1 VENIIIKAKKQIPKV
16 DEIIEKIWEELNFDS
31 NYIKKNFGEALIKA
45 DEVGLRIFLEYEEK
59 ALRTLAEEWLMI
71 QSNEI
76 RNKLKEILKT
86 ENIRNFVKKTAGIFL
101 EFAKLVQKLEKD
113 LGSMR
118 KARGGKNFEKMVYK
132 FLSFIGIRCEIPR
145 GKKGKIL
152 GRIDIVIPST
162 KVAIETPDKAIFITC
177 KRTLRERW
185 KQEISQVRL
194 NQRTYLITIDT
205 KLPLSKAYEINEK
218 GFIAYV
224 RDELKELDYL
234 KNLPWIRKLKDLPK
248 ELKI

>member
-1 VENIIIKAKKQIPKV
+1 MESIIIKAK
-16 DEIIEKIWEELNFDS
+16 
-31 NYIKKNFGEALIKA
+31 IKKNFGKALVKA
-45 DEVGLRIFLEYEEK
+45 DETGHEIFLKYEEK
-59 ALRTLAEEWLMI
+59 ALRTLAKEWLTA
-71 QSNEI
+71 QSKET
-76 RNKLKEILKT
+76 RNKFKKILET
-86 ENIRNFVKKTAGIFL
+86 EGIKNFVKKTTDIFL

-132 FLSFIGIRCEIPR
+132 FLSFIGIECEIPK
-145 GKKGKIL
+145 GKESKIL

-162 KVAIETPDKAIFITC
+162 EVAIKTPDRAIFITC

-185 KQEISQVRL
+185 KQEVPQVRL

-205 KLPLSKAYEINEK
+205 KLPLSKTNEINEE

-234 KNLPWIRKLKDLPK
+234 KSLPWIRRLKDLPK
-248 ELKI
+248 ELRI